1 MRAIDDGGRSG
12 SKEGRK
18 EGAPAAAD
26 AAESCYYKTCTDIDI
41 SGGGLRFPHTEFHLK
56 ARKPKERIASLSIGR
71 LACVRL
77 SYSRFPFWQLIS

>member
-1 MRAIDDGGRSG
+1 MTAVGI
-12 SKEGRK
+12 EGRK

-41 SGGGLRFPHTEFHLK
+41 SGGGGGLRFPHTEFHLK
-56 ARKPKERIASLSIGR
+56 ARLGSVLKPLSIGR
-71 LACVRL
+71 RVACAAVRL